1 MMKQAKNCIRKRLKR
16 MNGIYVELDGISV
29 EENRISC
36 FIGLPTVGNVSN
48 VRAGI
53 KPNKPVL
60 LRPRVRLI
68 TNTEDF

>member
-1 MMKQAKNCIRKRLKR
+1 MMKQAKNCIRKRL
-16 MNGIYVELDGISV
+16 NGISVEENGISV

-36 FIGLPTVGNVSN
+36 FIGIPTVGNVSN

-60 LRPRVRLI
+60 LRPHVRLI
-68 TNTEDF
+68 TITEDL